1 MANNLPSIPKQITI
15 CLEESK
21 YAHGFNQENNIHSF
35 NFNRVL
41 SLIDNQVSK
50 KGGQKS

>member
-21 YAHGFNQENNIHSF
+21 YAHGFDQENNIHYI
-35 NFNRVL
+35 NFDRVL
-41 SLIDNQVSK
+41 KLIGNQVININ
-50 KGGQKS
+50 KS